1 MQVSVF
7 GANTAMWQVLP
18 HAARFCHIC
27 VFAGC
32 NYRGRTP
39 TIVAG
44 HPNHPLT
51 PPPPCVYASGVNLR
65 QALRAARWMLGDLF
79 IRSTP
84 TPTVDAAEQLA
95 NREAEID
102 VWEEKEL

>member
-1 MQVSVF
+1 M
-7 GANTAMWQVLP
+7 
-18 HAARFCHIC
+18 
-27 VFAGC
+27 
-32 NYRGRTP
+32 
-39 TIVAG
+39 
-44 HPNHPLT
+44 
-51 PPPPCVYASGVNLR
+51 YASGVNLR

-84 TPTVDAAEQLA
+84 TTTVDAAEQLA

>member
-1 MQVSVF
+1 M
-7 GANTAMWQVLP
+7 P
-18 HAARFCHIC
+18 HDSATFACLLAAI
-27 VFAGC
+27 
-32 NYRGRTP
+32 
-39 TIVAG
+39 IVVAPQLLWPAT
-44 HPNHPLT
+44 PNHPLT